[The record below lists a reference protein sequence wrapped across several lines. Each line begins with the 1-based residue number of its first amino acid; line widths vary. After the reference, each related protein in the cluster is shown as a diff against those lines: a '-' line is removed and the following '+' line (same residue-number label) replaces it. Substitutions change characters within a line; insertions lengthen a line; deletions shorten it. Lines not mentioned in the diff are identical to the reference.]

1 MKDPAGGVCE
11 EAEAEEEEGG
21 ERKNGVS
28 AAAAVRVRVSSARR
42 PETGRYHEAET
53 LDPGLPARQKPPSW
67 RRTTPVLIPALG
79 ERCRNGSSE
88 NGGLCRKEEY
98 NCVSGTAHGSR
109 TGGRFLQMGLLRLCS
124 VRLFRASP
132 FAGL

>member
-28 AAAAVRVRVSSARR
+28 AAAAVRVR
-42 PETGRYHEAET
+42 
-53 LDPGLPARQKPPSW
+53 LPARQKPPSW